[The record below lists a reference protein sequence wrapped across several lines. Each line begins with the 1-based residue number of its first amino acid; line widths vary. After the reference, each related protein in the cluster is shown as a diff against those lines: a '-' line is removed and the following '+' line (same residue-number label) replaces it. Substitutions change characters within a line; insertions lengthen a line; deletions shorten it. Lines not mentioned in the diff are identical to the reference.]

1 MHNESLINEI
11 EEHTGL
17 VGLLPSL
24 GRLSLKEFQL
34 ITTLIETGNK
44 RVAAKRA
51 GYSSDTFVS
60 VLIRKPYIKKAYDD
74 LLALKKAERLEVL
87 EHVINSLVEDAFF
100 DIGEAFDSQGQVKA
114 LEDMSEH
121 TRQRITSYRQGRY
134 GIEITFIDKL
144 KAKEQ
149 LLSILGVGQGNQG
162 LTVNINFGGSDT
174 QNAENNE
181 EKIVAGQFTLKGL
194 DNPA

>member
-34 ITTLIETGNK
+34 ITTLVETGNK

-51 GYSSDTFVS
+51 GYSSDVFVS

-74 LLALKKAERLEVL
+74 LLALKKSERLKVL

-100 DIGEAFDSQGQVKA
+100 DISEAFDSQGQVKA
-114 LEDMSEH
+114 LDDMSEH
-121 TRQRITSYRQGRY
+121 ARQRITSYKQGKY
-134 GIEITFIDKL
+134 GVEITFIDKL

-149 LLSILGVGQGNQG
+149 LLAILGVGQNNQG
-162 LTVNINFGGSDT
+162 LTVNINFGAT
-174 QNAENNE
+174 EEQNEKAAE
-181 EKIVAGQFTLKGL
+181 EKIIAGQFTLKGL
-194 DNPA
+194 DNLE

>member
-174 QNAENNE
+174 QNTENNE
-181 EKIVAGQFTLKGL
+181 EKIIAGQFTLKGL